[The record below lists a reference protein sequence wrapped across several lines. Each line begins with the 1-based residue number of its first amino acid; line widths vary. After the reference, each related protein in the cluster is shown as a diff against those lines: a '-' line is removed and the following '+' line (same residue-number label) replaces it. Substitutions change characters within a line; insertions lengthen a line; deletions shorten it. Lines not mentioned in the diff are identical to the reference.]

1 MIKEIL
7 LGVTLKNVFTRLLQI
22 LWAVVVMAFSLL
34 TGAILFGIIASK
46 NMTVIEVLNSPSADG
61 IGADY
66 FYLAFAF
73 AALIL
78 IQYLLLGNFDPRRL
92 INPKD

>member
-1 MIKEIL
+1 
-7 LGVTLKNVFTRLLQI
+7 
-22 LWAVVVMAFSLL
+22 MAFSTI
-34 TGAILFGIIASK
+34 TGAILFGIITRK

-61 IGADY
+61 IGEIY
-66 FYLAFAF
+66 FYLAFAS

-92 INPKD
+92 INPED